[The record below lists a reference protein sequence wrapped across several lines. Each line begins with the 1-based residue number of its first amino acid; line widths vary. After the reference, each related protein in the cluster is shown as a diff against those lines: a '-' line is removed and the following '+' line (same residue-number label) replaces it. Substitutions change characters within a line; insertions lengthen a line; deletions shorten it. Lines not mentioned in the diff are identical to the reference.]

1 MKPFTPPSKNV
12 PVLVPEF
19 DLQPFEDAH
28 AEIMDFCR
36 SIFLRRMDRIG
47 QDIE

>member
-12 PVLVPEF
+12 PVLVREF
-19 DLQPFEDAH
+19 DLQPYEDAI
-28 AEIMDFCR
+28 EELMDFRR

-47 QDIE
+47 RDSE